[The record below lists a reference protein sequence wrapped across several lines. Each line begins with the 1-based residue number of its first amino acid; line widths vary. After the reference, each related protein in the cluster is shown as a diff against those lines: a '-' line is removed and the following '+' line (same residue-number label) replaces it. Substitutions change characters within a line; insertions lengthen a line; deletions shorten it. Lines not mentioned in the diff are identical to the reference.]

1 VDTARCRLLAYGKMC
16 CRPCSG
22 RWEVRPV
29 AVSPSPPAR
38 RLGAAR
44 WLDARLLVGVFLVL
58 GSVVLGAKVIAEADD
73 SVAVW
78 AARADLA
85 PGDTLD
91 ADDVEPRQVRMADL
105 AAYVGGELPTGY
117 VLTRPVGS
125 GELLPRAAVAQPGDA
140 GSRRIV
146 TLPVER
152 HHFPGTLAA
161 GERVD
166 VYVTAASVGAQP
178 AGPPEQVLAKALVE
192 GVDADSTRF
201 GGGMGSVGVAL
212 AVAPADVPA
221 LVGAIQRGAI
231 DLVRVPQGET

>member
-1 VDTARCRLLAYGKMC
+1 
-16 CRPCSG
+16 
-22 RWEVRPV
+22 V
-29 AVSPSPPAR
+29 AMSPSPPAR

-44 WLDARLLVGVFLVL
+44 WLDTRLLIGVFLVL
-58 GSVVLGAKVIAEADD
+58 GSVMLGAKVVAEADD

-91 ADDVEPRQVRMADL
+91 PDDVETRQVRMADP

-125 GELLPRAAVAQPGDA
+125 GELLPRAAVALPGDA
-140 GSRRIV
+140 ESRRIV
-146 TLPVER
+146 TVPVER
-152 HHFPGTLAA
+152 HHFPGTIAA

-166 VYVTAASVGAQP
+166 VYVTPASAGAQP
-178 AGPPEQVLAKALVE
+178 IGPPEQVLAKALVD
-192 GVDADSTRF
+192 GVDADGARF
-201 GGGMGSVGVAL
+201 GGGTGAVGVAL

-221 LVGAIQRGAI
+221 LVAAIQRGAI
-231 DLVRVPQGET
+231 DLVRVPQDET